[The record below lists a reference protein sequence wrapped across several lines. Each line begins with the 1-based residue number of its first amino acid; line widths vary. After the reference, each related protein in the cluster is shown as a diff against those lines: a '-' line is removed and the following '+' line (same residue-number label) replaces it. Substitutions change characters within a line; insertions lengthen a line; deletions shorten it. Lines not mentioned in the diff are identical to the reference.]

1 METYRIT
8 EDGKAIIC
16 LLCGRTSYNFEDV
29 RRLYCGNCLDSD
41 LRRSPPHLTLDRG
54 TLAAHLSKSPG
65 R

>member
-29 RRLYCGNCLDSD
+29 RRLYCGNCHRFHDTIECAICHKPATVWTQTCED
-41 LRRSPPHLTLDRG
+41 HRPT
-54 TLAAHLSKSPG
+54 
-65 R
+65 